1 LQLVL
6 DRAERVRADT
16 AFLEAARRA
25 TTARFVLFSGGEALL
40 KPSPPIAACDVPGGV
55 LQDLRVELSESVLLG
70 LEGELP
76 WFAVDVGPMREAVVG
91 ELARWGRFAPLGS
104 IQDPIDGDSWS
115 VLAQARALLA
125 WNARA
130 RFCPAC
136 GSPTETRNGGSARA
150 CTASG
155 CGALQF
161 PRCDPAVIVRV
172 VHDER
177 CLLARQPSFAPRLR
191 SVLAGFAEPGESLE
205 AAVAREVEEEVGL
218 HLASLSYAG
227 SQPWPFPSSLM
238 VGFSAEAA
246 GDAIRLDDRE
256 LESAEWYTR
265 ARMQRELRDASLV
278 LPSLKSIA
286 RRLIDDWLLAQSECG

>member
-1 LQLVL
+1 ML
-6 DRAERVRADT
+6 DRADRVRAD
-16 AFLEAARRA
+16 AGFLEAARRA
-25 TTARFVLFSGGEALL
+25 PATRFVLFRGGEALL
-40 KPSPPIAACDVPGGV
+40 KPSLPIAACDVPGGV
-55 LQDLRVELSESVLLG
+55 LQELRVDLSESVLLG

-76 WFAVDVGPMREAVVG
+76 WLAVDVGPMREAAAG

-104 IQDPIDGDSWS
+104 IQDPVDGEAWS
-115 VLAQARALLA
+115 VLAQARSLLV
-125 WNARA
+125 WNARS

-150 CTASG
+150 CTGPA

-205 AAVAREVEEEVGL
+205 EAVAREVEEEVGL
-218 HLASLSYAG
+218 RLASLSYAG

-238 VGFSAEAA
+238 VGFAAEAA
-246 GDAIRLDDRE
+246 GEAIRVDACE
-256 LESAEWYTR
+256 LESAEWFTR
-265 ARMQRELRDASLV
+265 ARVQRELRDESLV

-286 RRLIDDWLLAQSECG
+286 RRLIDDWLLSEHARC